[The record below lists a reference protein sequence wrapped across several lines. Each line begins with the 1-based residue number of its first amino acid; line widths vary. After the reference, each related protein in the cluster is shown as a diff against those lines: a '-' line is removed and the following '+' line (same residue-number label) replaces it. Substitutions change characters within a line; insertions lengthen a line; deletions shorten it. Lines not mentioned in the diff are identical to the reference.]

1 MNRIQGIL
9 TKTATAAAVAFVVF
23 ACKGK
28 LSEADRINL
37 DEVPLQTVEDM
48 FFVQTENG
56 LLKIRVEAD
65 RMERYDHDTVSFETF
80 PLGLRVFGYSSD
92 GSLETTIR
100 SDNALHEKHRGSD
113 KEKWSAFGHVVVKN
127 VIKQETMETDTLYWD
142 QAGHEIFTDCYV
154 KLYSPSGFMQGY
166 GMRSDEMAR
175 NSIIH
180 RPFDSYG
187 VVVQDS
193 TEVVIDTANF
203 IGPLMKK

>member
-1 MNRIQGIL
+1 M
-9 TKTATAAAVAFVVF
+9 
-23 ACKGK
+23 
-28 LSEADRINL
+28 
-37 DEVPLQTVEDM
+37 
-48 FFVQTENG
+48 
-56 LLKIRVEAD
+56 
-65 RMERYDHDTVSFETF
+65 
-80 PLGLRVFGYSSD
+80 FGYSSD

>member
-1 MNRIQGIL
+1 MR
-9 TKTATAAAVAFVVF
+9 
-23 ACKGK
+23 
-28 LSEADRINL
+28 ADLHTHSI
-37 DEVPLQTVEDM
+37 
-48 FFVQTENG
+48 F
-56 LLKIRVEAD
+56 
-65 RMERYDHDTVSFETF
+65 
-80 PLGLRVFGYSSD
+80 SD
-92 GSLETTIR
+92 GELIPAELVRRAQAI
-100 SDNALHEKHRGSD
+100 
-113 KEKWSAFGHVVVKN
+113 GHDAIAITDHVDMTNVEWVVKN